1 MKNKQELI
9 YMYLKSKES
18 IMHQSIKL
26 MLTVNNNKLN
36 SQNQI
41 IYDSIMITVL
51 ITAFRQIKNIITINN
66 RCYSTLSEV

>member
-1 MKNKQELI
+1 
-9 YMYLKSKES
+9 MYLKSKKS

-41 IYDSIMITVL
+41 IYNSIIITVL
-51 ITAFRQIKNIITINN
+51 ITALRQIKNIIIINN